1 MADIEVGDNLS
12 RLIPA
17 EITKLAHPTLKRDF
31 QKKFLEKSLMQYKLR
46 GNERKGRGPLVVC
59 IDESSSM
66 QGGRDVWSKAVAL
79 ALLQIAQQQNRK
91 YAMIHFDGRVTRI
104 DKFDKKAK
112 FADIMD
118 AVCHFTNGGTNFEA
132 PLSAA
137 QDIIT
142 EDKEFKQ
149 ADIILISDGS
159 CDVGDDWLK
168 IFNQSRK
175 DQEFH
180 VISVVISAYS
190 ESCDKFSD
198 KVVHINDITNDD
210 KALQAMFS
218 I

>member
-1 MADIEVGDNLS
+1 
-12 RLIPA
+12 
-17 EITKLAHPTLKRDF
+17 
-31 QKKFLEKSLMQYKLR
+31 
-46 GNERKGRGPLVVC
+46 
-59 IDESSSM
+59 
-66 QGGRDVWSKAVAL
+66 
-79 ALLQIAQQQNRK
+79 
-91 YAMIHFDGRVTRI
+91 
-104 DKFDKKAK
+104 
-112 FADIMD
+112 
-118 AVCHFTNGGTNFEA
+118 NFEA